1 MKMKIRETL
10 MEINLNL
17 LSLNMMPLAASTAI
31 SVFIQFL
38 HFISESVSNLEFGMT
53 AISSEQAKKYLSA

>member
-1 MKMKIRETL
+1 